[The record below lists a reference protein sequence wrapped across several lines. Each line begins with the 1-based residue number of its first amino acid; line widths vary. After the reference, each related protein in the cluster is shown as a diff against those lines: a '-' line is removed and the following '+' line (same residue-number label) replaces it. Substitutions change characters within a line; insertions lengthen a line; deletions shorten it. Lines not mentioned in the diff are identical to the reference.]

1 MSKATKIYFR
11 GRIRSS
17 IREVVDTF
25 APAGVTPRAVYERL
39 RQGQEIEQA
48 VMTPSR
54 RSRAWKET
62 DARTGEVYTTRDV
75 IASTGMP
82 AHRVYSRIAR
92 GYSGDL
98 LRYTGNLCASV
109 CRDHLG
115 REYPALRQ
123 MAHAWHIS
131 PALLRYRLERG
142 WSVEK
147 SLTTPPDDRTPRS
160 CRDHTGKEYP
170 TLTAM
175 AQAWGLTLETLR
187 SRMRKGWSL
196 EEQLTIPAGEGYH
209 RIDGAVCQDHLG
221 RVFPTWKDL
230 WRYHRKRGRTQIKY
244 DTFAGR
250 IRIGWDVKKAL
261 FAKVRGGD
269 K

>member
-1 MSKATKIYFR
+1 MSKTTKLFFR

-25 APAGVTPRAVYERL
+25 SPAGVTLRAVYQRLKNGWEVER
-39 RQGQEIEQA
+39 A
-48 VMTPSR
+48 VMTPPR
-54 RSRAWKET
+54 RSMIWREK
-62 DARTGEVYTTRDV
+62 DAHTGETVTTRDV
-75 IASTGMP
+75 IAATGLP
-82 AHRVYSRIAR
+82 PHRIYTRIAR

-98 LRYTGNLCASV
+98 LRYAGSLSACV

-131 PALLRYRLERG
+131 PALLRYRLEKG
-142 WSVEK
+142 WSIEK
-147 SLTTPPDDRTPRS
+147 SLTTPPDDRSPRI
-160 CRDHTGKEYP
+160 CRDHLGKEYP
-170 TLTAM
+170 SLTAM
-175 AQAWGLTLETLR
+175 ARAYGLTLETLR

-196 EEQLTIPAGEGYH
+196 KEQLTIPAGEGWH

-221 RVFPTWKDL
+221 HVFPTWKDL

-250 IRIGWDVKKAL
+250 IRIGWDVKRAL